1 VEDETGSTGAIALV
15 RRRIGAEFEEL
26 RKQAG
31 MTQEQAAAALQ
42 RSRMT
47 LVRIED
53 GDMRIRFRDSDV
65 AAMLDLYEAS
75 PEKRELLRALT
86 SETRNGRKPWWQDYI
101 SSAFPLFRV
110 YIGLE
115 DGAQTIRKYESEV
128 IHGLLQTRAYAYE
141 INNVLAGHWT
151 PTEIEQKV
159 NLRMERQ
166 ALLTRPR
173 APHLIAVLHEGA
185 LRTLVGG
192 PDLMAEQLQHLLHVS
207 EQANISL
214 RVIPFAAGVH
224 GGMTASGAFTMLDF
238 PADLNGAPSH
248 PPLVY
253 LDNLTGA
260 NHLTR
265 PAEIT
270 PYQLVWDH
278 LTQRALDEDSSRETI
293 TAILEGLP
301 R

>member
-1 VEDETGSTGAIALV
+1 MVEEHGNAIALV
-15 RRRIGAEFEEL
+15 RHRIGVEFETL
-26 RKQAG
+26 RQEAG
-31 MTQEQAAAALQ
+31 LTQEQAATHLQ

-53 GDMRIRFRDSDV
+53 GDFRIRFRDSDV
-65 AAMLDLYEAS
+65 KAMLDLYNAS
-75 PEKRELLRALT
+75 QEKRELLRALT
-86 SETRNGRKPWWQDYI
+86 TETRNGSKPWWQDYT
-101 SSAFPLFRV
+101 SAVFPLFRV

-115 DGAQTIRKYESEV
+115 EAAQTVRQYESELV
-128 IHGLLQTRAYAYE
+128 HGLLQTRAYAFE
-141 INNVLAGHWT
+141 INNVLIGHWSAK
-151 PTEIEQKV
+151 EIEQKV

-166 ALLTRPR
+166 SLLSRPR

-192 PDLMAEQLQHLLHVS
+192 PEVMAEQLEHLLAVS
-207 EQANISL
+207 QQANISL
-214 RVIPFAAGVH
+214 RVIPFIAGVH
-224 GGMTASGAFTMLDF
+224 GGMTASGSFTMLDF
-238 PADLNGAPSH
+238 PTDSNGKPAH

-253 LDNLTGA
+253 LDALTGA

-270 PYQLVWDH
+270 PYQCVWDH
-278 LTQRALDEDSSRETI
+278 LTQRALDESSSRETI